1 MAKRR
6 SNAKKL
12 NDDCTLVTF
21 KRAKKGGRILPESQ
35 WMTVPRCK
43 TAENGK
49 PKHLKAHNRKQCRV
63 GGKGPKAHLFRPCS
77 GKR

>member
-21 KRAKKGGRILPESQ
+21 KRARKGGKVLPQSQ

-43 TAENGK
+43 TNK
-49 PKHLKAHNRKQCRV
+49 LKAHNRKQCRV